1 MKLPIFLLP
10 LLAGLLGSLP
20 LPGQTGLPALEIS
33 HLTGDFYVF
42 TTYGSYKGQR
52 VPANGLYVV
61 TPGGAVMIDT
71 PWDTTQF
78 APLLDSI
85 RVRHGKEVVLCLAT
99 HSHADRTAGFH
110 FLRERGAKTFSSEQT
125 YQLSRASGYKLA
137 EFRFRRDTT
146 FTVGGRS
153 FTAYYPGEGHTR
165 DNIVVWFPEARILY
179 GGCLV
184 KSTEA
189 IDLGNVTEANLAAW
203 PATMRNVSRQFPRPR
218 YVIPGHQSWA
228 STASLRHTVE
238 LLRRHKGAPAGQ

>member
-1 MKLPIFLLP
+1 MKILPFLLTI
-10 LLAGLLGSLP
+10 LTCLIGATS
-20 LPGQTGLPALEIS
+20 LPGQFAPPALEIA

-42 TTYGSYKGQR
+42 TTYGSYRGGR
-52 VPANGLYVV
+52 ISSNGLYLV
-61 TPGGAVMIDT
+61 TNAGAVMIDT

-99 HSHADRTAGFH
+99 HSHADRTAGFD
-110 FLRERGAKTFSSEQT
+110 FMREKGVKTFSSEQT
-125 YQLSRASGYKLA
+125 YQLSRAGGYKLA
-137 EFRFRRDTT
+137 EFRFRQDTT

-165 DNIVVWFPEARILY
+165 DNLVVWFPEARVLY

-189 IDLGNVTEANLAAW
+189 TDLGNVSEANLAAW
-203 PATMRNVSRQFPRPR
+203 PETMKNLSRRFPRPR

-228 STASLRHTVE
+228 STKSLRHTVE
-238 LLRRHKGAPAGQ
+238 LLRRHGETAGK

>member
-1 MKLPIFLLP
+1 MHLTKTLLV

-20 LPGQTGLPALEIS
+20 LPGQTGRAALEIS
-33 HLTGDFYVF
+33 PLTGDFYVF
-42 TTYGSYKGQR
+42 TTYGSYRGER
-52 VPANGLYVV
+52 IPANGLYLV
-61 TPGGAVMIDT
+61 TDSGAVMIDS

-99 HSHADRTAGFH
+99 HSHADRTAGFD
-110 FLRERGAKTFSSEQT
+110 FLRARGVKTFTSEQT
-125 YQLSRASGYKLA
+125 YQISKANGYKLA
-137 EFRFRRDTT
+137 EFRFRKDTT

-153 FTAYYPGEGHTR
+153 FTAFYPGEGHTR
-165 DNIVVWFPEARILY
+165 DNLVVWFPEARILY

-189 IDLGNVTEANLAAW
+189 TDLGNVAEANVAAW
-203 PATMRNVSRQFPRPR
+203 PGTMQHLIRRFPRPR

-228 STASLRHTVE
+228 STKSLQHTLELIKRHP
-238 LLRRHKGAPAGQ
+238 KAAGGK

>member
-1 MKLPIFLLP
+1 MKALTSLLTF
-10 LLAGLLGSLP
+10 LAGLLGSLP
-20 LPGQTGLPALEIS
+20 LAGQTDLPALEIS

-52 VPANGLYVV
+52 ISSNGLYLV
-61 TPGGAVMIDT
+61 TDAGAVMIDT

-85 RVRHGKEVVLCLAT
+85 RVRHGKEVMLCLAT
-99 HSHADRTAGFH
+99 HSHADRTAGFD
-110 FLRERGAKTFSSEQT
+110 FLRQRGVKTFSSEQT
-125 YQLSRASGYKLA
+125 YQLCRVGGHKLA
-137 EFRFRRDTT
+137 EFRFRQDTT

-189 IDLGNVTEANLAAW
+189 TDLGNVAEANLAAW
-203 PATMRNVSRQFPRPR
+203 PATMRNLSRKFPRPR

-228 STASLRHTVE
+228 STESLGHTLE
-238 LLRRHKGAPAGQ
+238 LLRRPGEAAGGR